1 MKKDSNPGELLRI
14 VRSTI
19 KYIWRF
25 MDIRLQK
32 KKNSTR
38 RIAEL

>member
-1 MKKDSNPGELLRI
+1 
-14 VRSTI
+14 
-19 KYIWRF
+19 